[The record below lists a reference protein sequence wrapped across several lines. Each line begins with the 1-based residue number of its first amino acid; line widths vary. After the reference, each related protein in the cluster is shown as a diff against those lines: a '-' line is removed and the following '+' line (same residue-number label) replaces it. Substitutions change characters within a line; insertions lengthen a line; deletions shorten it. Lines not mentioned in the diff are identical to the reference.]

1 MNFSPLRWFLRK
13 QAPSE
18 GKPAPASEPA
28 PAASPGTEAKAGPE
42 VALEADSRPKT
53 EVKAQ
58 PEVPHQ
64 MTLPSAPEPEPLPAT
79 AGEPGVVPGTGLRY
93 VPFTQP
99 PMSPYAYASH
109 CYEKTT
115 ETALAQELKRLGP
128 SVFML
133 VAVDETRVVI
143 QAHEHACK
151 LNRASIREISLH
163 PVLPAKGAGMVML
176 FFELYHNG
184 QYESHDFLM
193 CSCYSEALKDW
204 CQKKGQEVARLLNV
218 SFNVTTPSHDC

>member
-13 QAPSE
+13 QAPPE
-18 GKPAPASEPA
+18 GKPAPASEPGL
-28 PAASPGTEAKAGPE
+28 AASPEPE
-42 VALEADSRPKT
+42 VQAAP
-53 EVKAQ
+53 EVKLEVEPRHE
-58 PEVPHQ
+58 PEVNAEPEVQ
-64 MTLPSAPEPEPLPAT
+64 NKMIAPPEPEPLLSA
-79 AGEPGVVPGTGLRY
+79 AGEPGVVPGTGLKY
-93 VPFTQP
+93 VAFTQP
-99 PMSPYAYASH
+99 PMSPSAYASH

-115 ETALAQELKRLGP
+115 ETALAQELKHLGP
-128 SVFML
+128 AVFML

-193 CSCYSEALKDW
+193 CSCYSDALKDW
-204 CQKKGQEVARLLNV
+204 CQKKGQEVATLLNV
-218 SFNVTTPSHDC
+218 PFNVTTPSHDC